1 MVTCVLVEAGTWI
14 LNTWIRLAYVT
25 LFTIHGCLD
34 TRCLLMVERCE
45 AVVDIPKV
53 DATGSR
59 TKTSARI
66 MMGLLEATI
75 SQENFEVGTE
85 G

>member
-1 MVTCVLVEAGTWI
+1 MLVEAGAWI

-25 LFTIHGCLD
+25 LFAIHSRLD
-34 TRCLLMVERCE
+34 TRRLLMVEGCK
-45 AVVDIPKV
+45 AIVDIPKI
-53 DATGSR
+53 DTTGSR

-66 MMGLLEATI
+66 MMRLLEATVAE
-75 SQENFEVGTE
+75 ENFEVVTE